1 MALCTQRYTL
11 VGFSKELDRRP
22 LHFVRPIPANR
33 ICKACGVV
41 PRKAALLPCLHVI
54 CKSCYDQCRLN
65 GGNSCPLDGSL
76 CSDEDVDWRDFP
88 ADALLRQQVKC
99 WNEDNGCEVVTCASK
114 LHEHFL
120 QDCDY
125 HTTSCPKC
133 SAAILCKDVCAHLRS
148 ECTARTLPRMHGTP
162 RTSPSDPEA
171 ILRALNASLDARVGE
186 MTGRLDQVMSESS
199 AQSDRLNELSHCMN
213 TIKEALLQPRASGAC
228 TEQSGVPEA
237 ASGVASVGAVE
248 RILIT
253 HGDRLTELSRSV
265 SSLGNTLNKAVE
277 DAKRTSIE
285 KLEQNA
291 SDLRTFQADVSEHM
305 TGSTDV
311 LEEITQSLS
320 EVKGILRKEIKPAAN
335 LTPER
340 SATRTAASPG
350 ASEEQIERRSDVTQ
364 NTNNAESC
372 RIVLKGITPIKEYVN
387 LDGLYDYIGERI
399 YLSGYHVLAGL
410 KLVKDDEG
418 VGLHARIKLLKGVN
432 DDFLEWPFYRNIKL
446 TAVHPS
452 SGLERHCVSYAFRSL
467 THFGKPGLVG
477 NKALYFPERSLRLE
491 DLEREGYV
499 DNDKLVITWELVP
512 LPAVE

>member
-11 VGFSKELDRRP
+11 VGFSKEVDRRP
-22 LHFVRPIPANR
+22 LNFVRPIPANR
-33 ICKACGVV
+33 ICRACGVV
-41 PRKAALLPCLHVI
+41 PRVAALLPCLHVV
-54 CKSCYDQCRLN
+54 CKTCYDQCRLN
-65 GGNSCPLDGSL
+65 DGNSCPLDGSL

-88 ADALLRQQVKC
+88 ADTLLRQQVKC
-99 WNEDNGCEVVTCASK
+99 WNEDNGCEVVTCAFK

-120 QDCDY
+120 EDCDY
-125 HTTSCPKC
+125 HTTSCLKC

-148 ECTARTLPRMHGTP
+148 DCTARTLPRMHGAP

-171 ILRALNASLDARVGE
+171 IVQALNASLDARIGE
-186 MTGRLDQVMSESS
+186 MTSRLGQVMSESS

-237 ASGVASVGAVE
+237 AFGVAPVGAVE

-253 HGDRLTELSRSV
+253 HGDRLTEISRSV
-265 SSLGNTLNKAVE
+265 SSLGNTLNQAME

-291 SDLRTFQADVSEHM
+291 SDLRMLHADVSEHM
-305 TGSTDV
+305 TASTDV

-320 EVKGILRKEIKPAAN
+320 EFKAILKKELKPAAV
-335 LTPER
+335 LSPE
-340 SATRTAASPG
+340 TTAASPRV
-350 ASEEQIERRSDVTQ
+350 SVEQIERRGEVSQ
-364 NTNNAESC
+364 NTNDAESC
-372 RIVLKGITPIKEYVN
+372 RIVLKGIAPIKEYVN
-387 LDGLYDYIGERI
+387 LDGLYDYIGEKI
-399 YLSGYHVLAGL
+399 YLSGYHILAGL

-418 VGLHARIKLLKGVN
+418 VGLHARIKILKGVN

-452 SGLERHCVSYAFRSL
+452 SSQERHCVSYAFRSL

-477 NKALYFPERSLRLE
+477 NKALYFPEGSLRLE

-512 LPAVE
+512 LPVSQ